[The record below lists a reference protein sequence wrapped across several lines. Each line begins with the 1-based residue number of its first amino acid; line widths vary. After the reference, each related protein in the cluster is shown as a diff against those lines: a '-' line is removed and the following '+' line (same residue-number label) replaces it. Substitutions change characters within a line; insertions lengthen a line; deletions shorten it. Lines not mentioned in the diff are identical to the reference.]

1 MTWDMGRRAVVGSLA
16 TAAAWASARQALAKA
31 APPPPTPRKL
41 PEAWVRA
48 ETVDLWPGR
57 APGFSD
63 FKAKPLPDKSPPVF
77 LRNTQTPRLHVFR
90 PKTSNGLG
98 LLVIPGGAY
107 EFVSISNEGV
117 DVAARACALGYTV
130 FVLNYRL
137 PAEGWSRGS
146 DVPLQ
151 DAQRAVRVIK
161 AAAAR
166 FRIDP
171 DRIAVIGFSA
181 GGHLAASLA
190 TGFAETVYDH
200 ADAADQLSA
209 GPAATAL
216 IYPVITMATPFTHAG
231 SRQNLLGSA
240 PSDALV
246 AARSPE
252 QHVGASV
259 APIFLAHAIDD
270 AAVPVENSLM
280 MLAAAR
286 AAKRPVEAHFFQE
299 GGHAFGVGIPGTPT
313 SEWIPLFHLWLQ
325 RRISSR

>member
-1 MTWDMGRRAVVGSLA
+1 M
-16 TAAAWASARQALAKA
+16 
-31 APPPPTPRKL
+31 PNKL
-41 PEAWVRA
+41 PDAWVKA

-57 APGFSD
+57 APGFD
-63 FKAKPLPDKSPPVF
+63 EFKSKPLPDKSPAFF
-77 LRNTQTPRLHVFR
+77 LRNTQTPHLHVFR
-90 PKTSNGLG
+90 PKTSNGRA

-117 DVAARACALGYTV
+117 DVAERAGALGYTV

-137 PAEGWSRGS
+137 PAEGWRRGP

-161 AAAAR
+161 AAAGR
-166 FRIDP
+166 FRVDP

-190 TGFAETVYDH
+190 TGFAEAVYDRV
-200 ADAADQLSA
+200 DVADQRDA

-216 IYPVITMATPFTHAG
+216 IYPVITMTTPFTHAG

-252 QHVGASV
+252 RHVGPAT

-270 AAVPVENSLM
+270 TAVPVENSLM
-280 MLAAAR
+280 MLGAAR
-286 AAKRPVEAHFFQE
+286 AAKRPVEAHLFEE
-299 GGHAFGVGIPGTPT
+299 GGHAFGVGISGTPT
-313 SEWIPLFHLWLQ
+313 SEWIPLLHLWLQ
-325 RRISSR
+325 RTFAAG